1 MTAHAEATLMAHV
14 NSDLVTRE
22 QLAKIEPTELP
33 TATFRPVKHL
43 ELIETLERSVATLN
57 MRIIHEQFAIRRDG
71 QMLFGV
77 MKIEHLVD
85 KQFVTALGFRHANDH
100 TMSIQIVAGVTVFVC
115 DNMCFRGDSIV
126 LRQKHSH
133 SFSLTAQLM
142 AGVTRWRDHA
152 NILVNEIGALRNYQ
166 LGPKDAKSFILDAF
180 AIHQIMPLRFLQDVV
195 KEWNE
200 PRHEEFAPRTLWSL
214 NNAFTEVQKQM
225 PVSTRFA
232 ASQDL
237 GRLCT
242 ALVKA

>member
-1 MTAHAEATLMAHV
+1 MDAHATLVAHV

-22 QLAKIEPTELP
+22 QLANIEPTELSTP
-33 TATFRPVKHL
+33 TFRPVKHL
-43 ELIETLERSVATLN
+43 ELVETLERSVASLN
-57 MRIIHEQFAIRRDG
+57 MKIEHEQFAIRRDG

-77 MKIEHLVD
+77 MKIAHRID
-85 KQFVTALGFRHANDH
+85 TQFVTALGFRHANDR
-100 TMSIQIVAGVTVFVC
+100 TMSIQIVAGVSVFVC

-133 SFSLTAQLM
+133 SFSLTGQVM
-142 AGVTRWRDHA
+142 AGVSRWRDHA
-152 NILVNEIGALRNYQ
+152 DVLVNEIDALRHRTMSPN
-166 LGPKDAKSFILDAF
+166 DAKAFILDAF
-180 AIHQIMPLRFLQDVV
+180 VQGIMPLRFMSDVV
-195 KEWNE
+195 REWNQ